1 MTCES
6 HEPIDTAFE
15 SGRGLSSFA
24 LRRNQIGV
32 RAVHEAWSDRRH
44 DCQNGRMGAA
54 REILTWDQFGQ
65 ASRELAR
72 QVVDSGFEPD
82 IVLSITRGGLLP
94 AGAIAYAL
102 DNKNIH
108 IINVE
113 FYTGVDERL
122 PEPVFLAP
130 LPSTHYLADRT
141 VLIIDDVA
149 DTGETLR
156 MVRDFCDEHATESR
170 TAVLYEKPR
179 SVIAC
184 DYVWKRTDEWIA
196 FPWSSLPPLATAKRL
211 DN

>member
-1 MTCES
+1 
-6 HEPIDTAFE
+6 
-15 SGRGLSSFA
+15 
-24 LRRNQIGV
+24 
-32 RAVHEAWSDRRH
+32 
-44 DCQNGRMGAA
+44 MGAA
-54 REILTWDQFGQ
+54 REILTWDQFGE
-65 ASRELAR
+65 ASRDLAR
-72 QVVDSGFEPD
+72 QVVESGFEPD

-156 MVRDFCDEHATESR
+156 MVRDFCDEHASESR

-196 FPWSSLPPLATAKRL
+196 FPWSSLPPLTTAKRL

>member
-1 MTCES
+1 MGE
-6 HEPIDTAFE
+6 
-15 SGRGLSSFA
+15 
-24 LRRNQIGV
+24 V
-32 RAVHEAWSDRRH
+32 REIFTWERF
-44 DCQNGRMGAA
+44 GEAA
-54 REILTWDQFGQ
+54 RE
-65 ASRELAR
+65 LA
-72 QVVDSGFEPD
+72 QQIVDSGYEPD
-82 IVLSITRGGLLP
+82 VMLSITRGGLLP

-102 DNKNIH
+102 DQKNIH

-122 PEPVFLAP
+122 PAPVFLPP
-130 LPSTHYLADRT
+130 LPATNYLDGRS

-156 MVRDFCDEHATESR
+156 LVRDFCDEHTSESR

-196 FPWSSLPPLATAKRL
+196 FPWSSLPPLKNTTRL